1 MSNVVFSTNIS
12 IVIQLLTGLL
22 GLHGVFL
29 KLDDKDKILHNILS
43 LEMGVQ
49 FVELFFY
56 IYVLQSMAINSLP
69 EMASIR
75 YLDWIITTPVMLIT
89 TIIFYKYE
97 EHLENNIDQKI
108 DFWEFLNT
116 HRYNIISIVV
126 CNFLMLFFGYLG
138 ETGAID
144 IRLSL
149 LLGFF
154 FFGMTFYIIYKNYAI
169 KSKNAIK
176 LFYYVLTVWGLYGIA
191 AIMSPYTKNTAY
203 NILDIFAKNFFGLY
217 LYYRISQ
224 IAK

>member
-1 MSNVVFSTNIS
+1 MDNVVFSTNTS
-12 IVIQLLTGLL
+12 IIIQLITGLL
-22 GLHGVFL
+22 GFHGIFL
-29 KLDDKDKILHNILS
+29 KLDEKDTILHNILS

-69 EMASIR
+69 EMASMR
-75 YLDWIITTPVMLIT
+75 YLDWVITTPVMLIT

-97 EHLENNIDQKI
+97 EHLENNINQKI
-108 DFWEFLNT
+108 DFWDFLKT
-116 HRYNIISIVV
+116 HRDNIIGIIV
-126 CNFLMLFFGYLG
+126 CNFFMLFFGYLG
-138 ETGAID
+138 EIEAID
-144 IRLSL
+144 IKLSL
-149 LLGFF
+149 ILGFF
-154 FFGMTFYIIYKNYAI
+154 FFGMTFYIIYKNYAV

-176 LFYYVLTVWGLYGIA
+176 LFYYVMIVWGLYGIA
-191 AIMSPYTKNTAY
+191 AIMSPYAKNTAY